1 METQDFI
8 ATDQSSVWL
17 FEPRTEAA
25 QRFVRE
31 KLSLDEWLWQGQRF
45 VVDYLTAGALA
56 EDLQEE
62 GFQVV
67 TMH

>member
-1 METQDFI
+1 MATQDFVI
-8 ATDQSSVWL
+8 TDQASVWL

-31 KLSLDEWLWQGQRF
+31 KLNFDEWLWLGRRF
-45 VVDYLTAGALA
+45 AVDYLAAGALA

-62 GFQVV
+62 GFRVV
-67 TMH
+67 TKH